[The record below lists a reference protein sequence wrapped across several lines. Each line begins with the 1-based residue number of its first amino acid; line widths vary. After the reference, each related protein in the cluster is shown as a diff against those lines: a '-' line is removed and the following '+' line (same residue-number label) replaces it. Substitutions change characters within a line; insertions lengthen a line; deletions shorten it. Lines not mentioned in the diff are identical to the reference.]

1 MQYTSRLWKLFP
13 LLCAATAPLWAYAS
27 TTGTEEAVRQAN
39 EACFAC
45 HSQAAI
51 HNPPRPGL
59 DLSVL
64 SKMTNSPAPETYPGS
79 NHGKVACTQCHGR
92 VYDDYPHPEGARE
105 KRSDCA
111 ECHASK
117 VMRIEQQF
125 DASVHAV
132 RLRDRFTCSTCHD
145 PHRDLIA
152 YRLVDPRRI
161 VAQDNRHCLGC
172 HDSDAAFARTLG
184 HLLPAESAS
193 PKARPDID
201 RIHAWLPN
209 TRLHWA
215 SVRCVECHTPAGKTL
230 SHEILAKDRAERQC
244 VACHSQDSALKARLY
259 RHLQKEENERLGF
272 FNSIILTHAYVLGAT
287 RNPLLDAVVG
297 GLFALTVLGILV
309 HAAGRVLG
317 WLLRRRRKDE

>member
-27 TTGTEEAVRQAN
+27 TAGTEEAVRQAN

-45 HSQAAI
+45 HSPAAI

-172 HDSDAAFARTLG
+172 HDSDSAFARFA
-184 HLLPAESAS
+184 PAESAG

>member
-27 TTGTEEAVRQAN
+27 TAGTEEAVRQAN

-45 HSQAAI
+45 HSPAAI

-172 HDSDAAFARTLG
+172 HDSDSAFARFA
-184 HLLPAESAS
+184 PAESAG

-317 WLLRRRRKDE
+317 WLLHRRRKDE

>member
-1 MQYTSRLWKLFP
+1 MQYTSRLWRLFP

-45 HSQAAI
+45 HSPAAI

-172 HDSDAAFARTLG
+172 HDSDSAFARFA
-184 HLLPAESAS
+184 PAESAG

-317 WLLRRRRKDE
+317 WLLHRRRKDE

>member
-45 HSQAAI
+45 HSSAAI

-172 HDSDAAFARTLG
+172 HDSDSAFARFA
-184 HLLPAESAS
+184 PAESAG

>member
-1 MQYTSRLWKLFP
+1 MQYTSRLWKLLP

-27 TTGTEEAVRQAN
+27 TAGTEEAVRQAN

-45 HSQAAI
+45 HSPAAI

-172 HDSDAAFARTLG
+172 HDSDSAFARFA
-184 HLLPAESAS
+184 PSESAG

-244 VACHSQDSALKARLY
+244 VACHSQDSALKTRLY

-272 FNSIILTHAYVLGAT
+272 FNSVILTHAYVLGAT